1 MSPPHLSATAR
12 QESPDPLAVSAY
24 ASPRAALYTLSPA
37 DSTRLLVR
45 RSPDR
50 LPEGVITH
58 FDLALAARR

>member
-12 QESPDPLAVSAY
+12 QGGPDPLAISAH
-24 ASPRAALYTLSPA
+24 ASPRAALYALSPA
-37 DSTRLLVR
+37 GTTRLLVR
-45 RSPDR
+45 RKPDR